1 MTQADER
8 GRIPDLI
15 KIGSIQSDMNMEIDT
30 DILDPV
36 VKSET
41 FARFVLNNKG
51 FLHSFSKIIIG
62 CNAGDSTQTFPSGVG
77 VHSLIQRCAL
87 KVGTKTIAEIDDFAH
102 WMAYKST
109 FIENDIN
116 YDRETYL
123 THRIIA
129 HEFNF
134 KNGSGV
140 AKNSDVNASNYYL
153 KGRREPTISDDSITL
168 QNGSGSVFPLDVS
181 ILSHTPL
188 YSINLS
194 DLFPFLRFNQL
205 PLYMMDQQVSIEL
218 HFTPSSTLYRT
229 VNEGDQTSGTIN
241 TIDLNNLQFV
251 ADYIYYDGDLMEQ
264 YRNAN
269 QTMNWNYVDYRLNK
283 RSLAHATLNTDK
295 IILDVGG
302 AGRIVSKVIAGLFDD
317 TLPKPDLS
325 VLNVFK
331 AVAPGV
337 SADGN
342 NQQFTTN
349 LRYNDHYIYPIDRDN
364 YAIHFNDVIQGEGN
378 VPHYTR
384 EEYCNE
390 GKGAISTGTGAIG
403 WADNDLGSNASGLAG
418 NFFWNVYRLNR
429 NERVNSRGIELE
441 LQYSKT
447 GFSHT
452 FNRNHTHRAWLEL
465 LRTATLSNGMFDI
478 DYA

>member
-1 MTQADER
+1 MTQADDR
-8 GRIPDLI
+8 GRIPDLV

-36 VKSET
+36 VVSDT
-41 FARFVLNNKG
+41 FCRFVLNNKG

-62 CNAGDSTQTFPSGVG
+62 VGNGDPSQTFPNNIG

-102 WMAYKST
+102 YMAYKST

-116 YDRETYL
+116 YERETYL

-134 KNGSGV
+134 FNGSGL

-168 QNGSGSVFPLDVS
+168 QNGSGSVYPLDVS
-181 ILSHTPL
+181 ALGNTPL
-188 YSINLS
+188 YSISLS

-205 PLYMMDQQVSIEL
+205 PLYMMNQQVSIEL
-218 HFTPSSTLYRT
+218 HFTPVASLTRC
-229 VNEGDQTSGTIN
+229 VEEGDGTSGLQN
-241 TIDLNNLQFV
+241 LIDQDNLQFV

-283 RSLAHATLNTDK
+283 RTIAHATLNESK
-295 IILDVGG
+295 IIMDIGG

-317 TLPKPDLS
+317 TLPNPDLS
-325 VLNVFK
+325 VMNVYR
-331 AVAPGV
+331 AVCPGV
-337 SADGN
+337 SGDGN

-349 LRYNDHYIYPIDRDN
+349 LRYNDHYLYPIDRSN

-390 GKGAISTGTGAIG
+390 GFGSISTGTGSIR
-403 WADNDLGSNASGLAG
+403 WNDNDLATNASGIAG
-418 NFFWNVYRLNR
+418 HFFWNVYRLNR

-441 LQYSKT
+441 VQYSNT

-452 FNRNHTHRAWLEL
+452 VNRAHTHRSWIEL
-465 LRTATLSNGMFDI
+465 LRSATLTNGMMDI